1 MLQTRNAST
10 VRRKRGCNV
19 RGLERGVVLDMI
31 NRDSIYSLSPEK
43 FTTGTRSPEEHHLKS
58 HDIAIVI
65 TRDIH
70 AKDEAAGRRPLPE

>member
-1 MLQTRNAST
+1 M
-10 VRRKRGCNV
+10 V
-19 RGLERGVVLDMI
+19 
-31 NRDSIYSLSPEK
+31 NRDSIYRLSPEK
-43 FTTGTRSPEEHHLKS
+43 FTTSTRPEEHQHQKS